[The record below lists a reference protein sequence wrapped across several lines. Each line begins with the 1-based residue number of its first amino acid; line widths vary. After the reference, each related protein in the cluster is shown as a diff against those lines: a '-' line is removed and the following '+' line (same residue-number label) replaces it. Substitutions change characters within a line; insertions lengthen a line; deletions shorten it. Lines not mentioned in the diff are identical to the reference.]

1 MSILDR
7 RRFVGTTA
15 AALAGASA
23 GQMPWGR
30 KSGRGEGA
38 LRRDASATENP
49 SPGFFRFALGDV
61 EITVLSDGH
70 FHYPV
75 QILEVA
81 HDPLEAQAYGLDPA
95 TREEYFHSR
104 LVPSDHIPL
113 QTSPVLIDT
122 GDRRILVDSGLGT
135 TESMPPT
142 AGRLGPSLEAAGISL
157 GSIDQVVLTHAH
169 PDHLGGLQDPAT
181 GTPVF
186 PDAEVVLSEEE
197 LEFWTGDD
205 AVTAL
210 EHVFAE
216 SFLESMFLEP
226 IWGVL
231 GALDDRLRTVRT
243 EEEVAPGIRSIPSP
257 GHTPG
262 HICVGVESGGK
273 QLLLT
278 GDAFVFN
285 HASFEHPEWEFF
297 GDMERERAGRTRRR
311 LLDRAAADEML
322 ILGYHFPFP
331 GLGYALRHE
340 EAYRWHPAGWNV
352 LS

>member
-1 MSILDR
+1 MPNSNLNR
-7 RRFVGTTA
+7 RQFIRLNTS
-15 AALAGASA
+15 ALAGAA
-23 GQMPWGR
+23 IAPAAITGEKQDTHIKTKDDN
-30 KSGRGEGA
+30 KSQ
-38 LRRDASATENP
+38 
-49 SPGFFRFALGDV
+49 SPGFYRFAFGEL

-75 QILEVA
+75 QFLAVEL
-81 HDPLEAQAYGLDPA
+81 DPLEAQAYGLDPA
-95 TREEYFHSR
+95 TREEYFRSR

-113 QTSPVLIDT
+113 QVSPVVIDSGNQRT
-122 GDRRILVDSGLGT
+122 MVDSGRGT
-135 TESMPPT
+135 RDMTQYT
-142 AGRLGPSLEAAGISL
+142 TGRLGLSLEAAGIAPS
-157 GSIDQVVLTHAH
+157 SIDQVILTHAH
-169 PDHLGGLQDPAT
+169 PDHMGGLLNPAD
-181 GTPVF
+181 GVPIF

-197 LEFWTGDD
+197 FEFWMGDD
-205 AVTAL
+205 VASRLEPPFVT
-210 EHVFAE
+210 EIAE
-216 SFLESMFLEP
+216 RFVAGVPGFLER
-226 IWGVL
+226 
-231 GALDDRLRTVRT
+231 LDNRIRTVQT

-278 GDAFVFN
+278 GDAIVFN

-297 GDMERERAGRTRRR
+297 GDMEREGAGRTRRR

-340 EAYRWHPAGWNV
+340 DAYRWHPAGWTV